1 LNVKDA
7 INQRRAY
14 RSFDPIEITND
25 LILELARVAQIAPSC
40 LNSQPWQFV
49 FIYGKENIEKILP
62 VFSKKNQVWIK
73 YASLMIAVISKL
85 NNDCI
90 LGEREYYLFDT
101 GLASAFIVL
110 RATELGLVSHPIAG
124 FNEAKAKQLLKIPD
138 DMRLITFINIGKKSD
153 IINPDLSEPQKLG
166 EKQRPP
172 RKSLPEFVFIN
183 QYGDAINE

>member
-1 LNVKDA
+1 MDVLKA
-7 INQRRAY
+7 INKRRAY
-14 RSFDPIEITND
+14 RSFDPVQITDEMIHD
-25 LILELARVAQIAPSC
+25 LAKAAQLAPSC
-40 LNSQPWQFV
+40 FNNQPWQFI
-49 FIYGKENIEKILP
+49 FIRGKENIEKILP
-62 VFSKKNQVWIK
+62 ALSKHNQVWIK

-110 RATELGLVSHPIAG
+110 RATELGLIAHPIAG
-124 FNEAKAKQLLKIPD
+124 FNEIKAKQLLKIPD
-138 DMRLITFINIGKKSD
+138 DMRLITFINIGKISD
-153 IINPDLSEPQKLG
+153 IVNPDLSEPQKLG

-172 RKSLPEFVFIN
+172 RKLLPEFVFIN